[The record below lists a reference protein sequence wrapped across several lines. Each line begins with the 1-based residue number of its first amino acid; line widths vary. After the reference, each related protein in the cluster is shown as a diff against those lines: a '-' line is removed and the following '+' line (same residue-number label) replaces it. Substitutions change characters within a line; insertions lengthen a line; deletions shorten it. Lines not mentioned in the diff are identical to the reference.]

1 MKGMVDQTVSFRD
14 KQEAEPLTLRKG
26 DRCGT
31 CGGFLAF
38 DDDLEGDKC
47 RSCGRLAGPALP
59 PTPEEVRATVLSE
72 LADLAAEIIPPEQF
86 WSTYVS
92 LDDLAQVVG
101 MQKKNFREWLRYNG
115 YLPERRRNPKSGKWA
130 DFLLIDTAKAAIK
143 HRIG

>member
-1 MKGMVDQTVSFRD
+1 MAG
-14 KQEAEPLTLRKG
+14 LTPR
-26 DRCGT
+26 RPNGT
-31 CGGFLAF
+31 CGRCEGLVS
-38 DDDLEGDKC
+38 DQGDDLGPKC
-47 RSCGRLAGPALP
+47 SNCGRIAGPPPP
-59 PTPEEVRATVLSE
+59 PTAEEVRAAVLSE

-143 HRIG
+143 HRIGHLTAA